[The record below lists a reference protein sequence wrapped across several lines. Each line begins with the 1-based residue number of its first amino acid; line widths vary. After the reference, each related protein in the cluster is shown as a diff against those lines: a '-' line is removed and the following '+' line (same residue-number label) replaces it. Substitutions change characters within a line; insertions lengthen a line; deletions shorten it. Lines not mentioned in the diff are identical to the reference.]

1 MAGVVGAPDAQGHWY
16 GSAPHRVC
24 LCGGRLECN
33 YSGSMNGILPVE
45 VPAGHL
51 ATDDRKA
58 GAVAHAPKDW
68 QMKIGYLECFAG
80 ISGDMLLG
88 ALVDAGVSAE
98 LLRSTVKALDLGAEL
113 HIERV
118 NRSGIQS
125 TKVDVL
131 MDGKPADAPQPDVT
145 THDHE
150 EHSHGHSHGESDHG
164 HHHEEHSHGHSHG
177 EAHHKHPHEKGHGHG
192 HGRDWAGIRALIEQA
207 ALPEDAKGLA
217 LRTFEFLARAESR
230 IHNVPV
236 EKIHF
241 HEVGAVDTITDIV
254 CSAVGLCSL
263 QVDQWVC
270 SPINVGGGFV
280 ECAHGRFPVPAP
292 ATAELLKGMPSYS
305 SGLRMELVTPTG
317 AALLKALRC
326 SFGDAPAMR
335 SHSIGYGAGKR
346 DPARFPNVLRLSI
359 GEADS
364 ATQFLEE
371 TITVLECAVDDLSP
385 QVVARTMELAIAR
398 GALDIMCV
406 PVTMKKGRVGSLL
419 TLLCESKDAGAFEE
433 LLFRETSTLGI
444 RVREEKRVVLE
455 RRFVETQ
462 IAFGTIRVK
471 LGLWNGVE
479 MNAMPE
485 YEDCRK
491 AAEEHGVPVKQV
503 MQAAVAA
510 MAEAKMRG

>member
-1 MAGVVGAPDAQGHWY
+1 
-16 GSAPHRVC
+16 
-24 LCGGRLECN
+24 
-33 YSGSMNGILPVE
+33 
-45 VPAGHL
+45 
-51 ATDDRKA
+51 
-58 GAVAHAPKDW
+58 
-68 QMKIGYLECFAG
+68 MKIGYLECFAG

-98 LLRSTVKALDLGAEL
+98 LLKSTVRALDLGAEL
-113 HIERV
+113 HVQRV

-131 MDGKPADAPQPDVT
+131 VDGKPADSPHPDVT
-145 THDHE
+145 AHAHA
-150 EHSHGHSHGESDHG
+150 EHGHGHSHGESVQ
-164 HHHEEHSHGHSHG
+164 E
-177 EAHHKHPHEKGHGHG
+177 HPHKEHGHGHR
-192 HGRDWAGIRALIEQA
+192 HGRDWAHIRTLIEQA
-207 ALPEDAKGLA
+207 ALPDDAKGLA
-217 LRTFEFLARAESR
+217 LRTFELLAGVEAQ

-236 EKIHF
+236 EKVHF

-263 QVDQWVC
+263 QVDRWAC
-270 SPINVGGGFV
+270 SAINVGGGFV

-292 ATAELLKGMPSYS
+292 ATAELLKGMPTYS
-305 SGLRMELVTPTG
+305 SGLQMELVTPTG
-317 AALLKALRC
+317 AALLRALGC

-335 SHSIGYGAGKR
+335 SHSIGYGAGKWN
-346 DPARFPNVLRLSI
+346 PARFPNVLRLNI
-359 GEADS
+359 GDAES
-364 ATQFLEE
+364 AAQFSEE

-385 QVVARTMELAIAR
+385 QVVARAMELAIAR
-398 GALDIMCV
+398 GALDVMCI
-406 PVTMKKGRVGSLL
+406 PATMKKGRVGSLL
-419 TLLCESKDAGAFEE
+419 TVLCASKDAGAFEE

-462 IAFGTIRVK
+462 TAFGTIRVK

-510 MAEAKMRG
+510 MAEAKVRG

>member
-1 MAGVVGAPDAQGHWY
+1 
-16 GSAPHRVC
+16 
-24 LCGGRLECN
+24 
-33 YSGSMNGILPVE
+33 
-45 VPAGHL
+45 
-51 ATDDRKA
+51 
-58 GAVAHAPKDW
+58 
-68 QMKIGYLECFAG
+68 MKIGYLECFAG

-88 ALVDAGVSAE
+88 ALIDAGVSAE
-98 LLRSTVKALDLGAEL
+98 LLRSTVRALDVGAEL
-113 HIERV
+113 HVERV

-131 MDGKPADAPQPDVT
+131 VDGNPADAPQPDVT
-145 THDHE
+145 TQAHAG
-150 EHSHGHSHGESDHG
+150 HSHGHSHEESDQ
-164 HHHEEHSHGHSHG
+164 
-177 EAHHKHPHEKGHGHG
+177 KHPHHEPGHRHV
-192 HGRDWAGIRALIEQA
+192 HGRDWANIRTLIEQA
-207 ALPEDAKGLA
+207 ALPEDAKALA
-217 LRTFEFLARAESR
+217 LRTFESLARVEAQ

-236 EKIHF
+236 ENVHF

-292 ATAELLKGMPSYS
+292 ATAELLKGMPAYS
-305 SGLRMELVTPTG
+305 SGLQMELVTPTG
-317 AALLKALRC
+317 AALLRALGC

-346 DPARFPNVLRLSI
+346 NPARFPNVLRLSI
-359 GEADS
+359 GDTES
-364 ATQFLEE
+364 ATQFSEE

-385 QVVARTMELAIAR
+385 QIVARAMELAIAR
-398 GALDIMCV
+398 GALDVMCI
-406 PVTMKKGRVGSLL
+406 PVTMKKGRLGSLL
-419 TLLCESKDAGAFEE
+419 TVLCESKDAAAFEE

-462 IAFGTIRVK
+462 MAFGTVRVK

-503 MQAAVAA
+503 MAAAVAA
-510 MAEAKMRG
+510 MAEAKVRGG

>member
-1 MAGVVGAPDAQGHWY
+1 
-16 GSAPHRVC
+16 
-24 LCGGRLECN
+24 
-33 YSGSMNGILPVE
+33 
-45 VPAGHL
+45 
-51 ATDDRKA
+51 
-58 GAVAHAPKDW
+58 
-68 QMKIGYLECFAG
+68 MKIGYLECFAG

-98 LLRSTVKALDLGAEL
+98 LLRSTVRALDLGAEL
-113 HIERV
+113 HVERV

-131 MDGKPADAPQPDVT
+131 VDGKLADAPQPDVT
-145 THDHE
+145 THAHA
-150 EHSHGHSHGESDHG
+150 EHRHGHSHGESDQKHT
-164 HHHEEHSHGHSHG
+164 HEEL
-177 EAHHKHPHEKGHGHG
+177 GHGHV
-192 HGRDWAGIRALIEQA
+192 HGRDWADIRTLIERA

-217 LRTFEFLARAESR
+217 LRTFEFLARAEAQ

-236 EKIHF
+236 ENVRF

-292 ATAELLKGMPSYS
+292 ATAELLKGMPAYS
-305 SGLRMELVTPTG
+305 SGFRMELTTPTG
-317 AALLKALRC
+317 AALLRALGC

-346 DPARFPNVLRLSI
+346 NPARFPNVLRLSI
-359 GEADS
+359 GDAES
-364 ATQFLEE
+364 ATQFSEE

-385 QVVARTMELAIAR
+385 QVVARAMELAIAR
-398 GALDIMCV
+398 GALDVMCI
-406 PVTMKKGRVGSLL
+406 PVTMKKDRLGSLL
-419 TLLCESKDAGAFEE
+419 TVLCESKDAAAFEE

-462 IAFGTIRVK
+462 MAFGTIRVK

-503 MQAAVAA
+503 MAAAVAA
-510 MAEAKMRG
+510 LAEAKVRG

>member
-1 MAGVVGAPDAQGHWY
+1 
-16 GSAPHRVC
+16 
-24 LCGGRLECN
+24 
-33 YSGSMNGILPVE
+33 
-45 VPAGHL
+45 
-51 ATDDRKA
+51 
-58 GAVAHAPKDW
+58 
-68 QMKIGYLECFAG
+68 MKIGYLECFAG

-98 LLRSTVKALDLGAEL
+98 LLRSTVRALDLGAEL
-113 HIERV
+113 HVERV
-118 NRSGIQS
+118 NLSGIQS

-131 MDGKPADAPQPDVT
+131 VDGNPADAPQPDVRT
-145 THDHE
+145 DAHA
-150 EHSHGHSHGESDHG
+150 EHRHGHSHGESDQK
-164 HHHEEHSHGHSHG
+164 HHHEEH
-177 EAHHKHPHEKGHGHG
+177 GHGHV
-192 HGRDWAGIRALIEQA
+192 HGRDWANIRTLIEQA

-217 LRTFEFLARAESR
+217 LRTFEFLARAEAQ

-236 EKIHF
+236 ENVRF

-292 ATAELLKGMPSYS
+292 ATAELLKGMPTYS

-317 AALLKALRC
+317 AALLKALGG

-335 SHSIGYGAGKR
+335 SHSIGYGAGER
-346 DPARFPNVLRLSI
+346 NPARFPNVLRLSI
-359 GEADS
+359 GDAES
-364 ATQFLEE
+364 ATQFSEE

-398 GALDIMCV
+398 GALDVMCI

-419 TLLCESKDAGAFEE
+419 TVLCESKDAAAFEE

-462 IAFGTIRVK
+462 MAYGTIRVK

-491 AAEEHGVPVKQV
+491 AAEKHGVPLKQV

-510 MAEAKMRG
+510 MAEAKARG

>member
-1 MAGVVGAPDAQGHWY
+1 MFKAIGTAVRRTGFAYVAAGCEGNH
-16 GSAPHRVC
+16 
-24 LCGGRLECN
+24 
-33 YSGSMNGILPVE
+33 SGSMNAILAVE
-45 VPAGHL
+45 VPAGHR
-51 ATDDRKA
+51 ATDEKKA
-58 GAVAHAPKDW
+58 GAAAHAPKDW

-98 LLRSTVKALDLGAEL
+98 LLRLTVRALDLGAEL

-131 MDGKPADAPQPDVT
+131 VDGKPADAQQPDVT
-145 THDHE
+145 THAHV
-150 EHSHGHSHGESDHG
+150 EHRHGHFHGEPD
-164 HHHEEHSHGHSHG
+164 
-177 EAHHKHPHEKGHGHG
+177 HKHPHEELGHGHVHG
-192 HGRDWAGIRALIEQA
+192 HGEPDQKHPHHEPGHRHEHGRDWANIRTLIEQA

-217 LRTFEFLARAESR
+217 LRTFEFLARAEGQ

-236 EKIHF
+236 ENVHF

-263 QVDQWVC
+263 QVDRWVC

-292 ATAELLKGMPSYS
+292 ATAELLKGMPVYS

-317 AALLKALRC
+317 AALLRALEC

-346 DPARFPNVLRLSI
+346 NPARFPNVLRLSI
-359 GEADS
+359 GEAES
-364 ATQFLEE
+364 ATQFSEE
-371 TITVLECAVDDLSP
+371 TITVLECAVDDLRP
-385 QVVARTMELAIAR
+385 QVVARTMELAVAR
-398 GALDIMCV
+398 GALDVMCI
-406 PVTMKKGRVGSLL
+406 PVTMKKGLAGSLL
-419 TLLCESKDAGAFEE
+419 TVLCESKDAAAFEE
-433 LLFRETSTLGI
+433 LLFRETSTPGI

-455 RRFVETQ
+455 
-462 IAFGTIRVK
+462 
-471 LGLWNGVE
+471 
-479 MNAMPE
+479 
-485 YEDCRK
+485 
-491 AAEEHGVPVKQV
+491 VKQV
-503 MQAAVAA
+503 MEAAVAA
-510 MAEAKMRG
+510 MAEAKVRG

>member
-1 MAGVVGAPDAQGHWY
+1 
-16 GSAPHRVC
+16 
-24 LCGGRLECN
+24 
-33 YSGSMNGILPVE
+33 
-45 VPAGHL
+45 
-51 ATDDRKA
+51 
-58 GAVAHAPKDW
+58 
-68 QMKIGYLECFAG
+68 MKIGYLECFAG

-88 ALVDAGVSAE
+88 ALVDAGVSVE
-98 LLRSTVKALDLGAEL
+98 LLMSTLRALNLGAEL
-113 HIERV
+113 HVERV

-131 MDGKPADAPQPDVT
+131 VDGVPADAPQPDVT
-145 THDHE
+145 THAHA
-150 EHSHGHSHGESDHG
+150 EHGHGHSHGEPDHK
-164 HHHEEHSHGHSHG
+164 HHHEEH
-177 EAHHKHPHEKGHGHG
+177 GHGHA
-192 HGRDWAGIRALIEQA
+192 HGRDWANIRTLIEQA

-217 LRTFEFLARAESR
+217 LRTFELLARAEAQ

-236 EKIHF
+236 EKVQF
-241 HEVGAVDTITDIV
+241 HEVGAVDTIADIV

-263 QVDQWVC
+263 QVDRWVC

-280 ECAHGRFPVPAP
+280 ECAHGRFPAPAP
-292 ATAELLKGMPSYS
+292 ATAELLKGMPTYS
-305 SGLRMELVTPTG
+305 SGLRMELATPTG
-317 AALLKALRC
+317 AALLRALGC

-346 DPARFPNVLRLSI
+346 NPARFPNVLRLSI
-359 GEADS
+359 GDAES

-398 GALDIMCV
+398 GALDVMCI

-419 TLLCESKDAGAFEE
+419 IVLCERKDAAAFEE

-462 IAFGTIRVK
+462 LAFGTIRVK

-503 MQAAVAA
+503 MAAAVAA
-510 MAEAKMRG
+510 MAETKVRG

>member
-1 MAGVVGAPDAQGHWY
+1 
-16 GSAPHRVC
+16 
-24 LCGGRLECN
+24 
-33 YSGSMNGILPVE
+33 
-45 VPAGHL
+45 
-51 ATDDRKA
+51 
-58 GAVAHAPKDW
+58 
-68 QMKIGYLECFAG
+68 MKIGYLECFAG

-113 HIERV
+113 HIKRV

-131 MDGKPADAPQPDVT
+131 VDGNPADAPQPDVT
-145 THDHE
+145 AHAHV
-150 EHSHGHSHGESDHG
+150 EHGHGHSHGESDHG
-164 HHHEEHSHGHSHG
+164 HHHEEHGHGHSHG
-177 EAHHKHPHEKGHGHG
+177 KSDHGHHREEHGHGHV
-192 HGRDWAGIRALIEQA
+192 HGRDWANIRTLIEKA

-217 LRTFEFLARAESR
+217 LRTFEFLAQVEAQ

-236 EKIHF
+236 EKVRF

-263 QVDQWVC
+263 QVDKWAC
-270 SPINVGGGFV
+270 SAINVGGGFV

-292 ATAELLKGMPSYS
+292 ATAELLKGMPTYS
-305 SGLRMELVTPTG
+305 SGLQMELVTPTG
-317 AALLKALRC
+317 AALLRALGC
-326 SFGDAPAMR
+326 CFGDAPAMR
-335 SHSIGYGAGKR
+335 SHSIGYGAGKKN
-346 DPARFPNVLRLSI
+346 PARFPNVLRLSI
-359 GEADS
+359 GDAES
-364 ATQFLEE
+364 ASQFSEE

-385 QVVARTMELAIAR
+385 QIVARAMELAIAR
-398 GALDIMCV
+398 GALDVMCI
-406 PVTMKKGRVGSLL
+406 PVTMKKGRQGSLL
-419 TLLCESKDAGAFEE
+419 TVLCESKDAAAFEE

-462 IAFGTIRVK
+462 TAFGTIRVK

-485 YEDCRK
+485 YEDCRR
-491 AAEEHGVPVKQV
+491 AAEQHGVPVKQV

-510 MAEAKMRG
+510 MAEAKVRG

>member
-1 MAGVVGAPDAQGHWY
+1 
-16 GSAPHRVC
+16 
-24 LCGGRLECN
+24 
-33 YSGSMNGILPVE
+33 
-45 VPAGHL
+45 
-51 ATDDRKA
+51 
-58 GAVAHAPKDW
+58 
-68 QMKIGYLECFAG
+68 MKIGYLECFAG

-88 ALVDAGVSAE
+88 ALADAGVSVE
-98 LLRSTVKALDLGAEL
+98 LLMSTLRALDLGAEL

-131 MDGKPADAPQPDVT
+131 VDGVPADAPQPDVT
-145 THDHE
+145 THAHAEHGHD
-150 EHSHGHSHGESDHG
+150 HSHEESDHK
-164 HHHEEHSHGHSHG
+164 HHHEEHGHGHSHEEPDHKHHH
-177 EAHHKHPHEKGHGHG
+177 EAHGHGHV
-192 HGRDWAGIRALIEQA
+192 HGRDWANIRTLIEQA

-217 LRTFEFLARAESR
+217 LRTFELLARAEAQ

-236 EKIHF
+236 EKVQF
-241 HEVGAVDTITDIV
+241 HEVGAVDTVADIV

-263 QVDQWVC
+263 QVDRWVC

-280 ECAHGRFPVPAP
+280 ECAHGRFPAPAP
-292 ATAELLKGMPSYS
+292 ATAELLKGMPTYS
-305 SGLRMELVTPTG
+305 SGLRMELTTPTG
-317 AALLKALRC
+317 AALLRALGC

-346 DPARFPNVLRLSI
+346 NPARFPNVLRLSI
-359 GEADS
+359 GDAES

-398 GALDIMCV
+398 GALDVMCI

-419 TLLCESKDAGAFEE
+419 IVLCERKDAGAFEE

-462 IAFGTIRVK
+462 MAFGTIRVK

-503 MQAAVAA
+503 MAAAVAA
-510 MAEAKMRG
+510 MAEAKVRG

>member
-1 MAGVVGAPDAQGHWY
+1 MPV
-16 GSAPHRVC
+16 SSR
-24 LCGGRLECN
+24 
-33 YSGSMNGILPVE
+33 SGQR
-45 VPAGHL
+45 
-51 ATDDRKA
+51 ATDDGKA

-98 LLRSTVKALDLGAEL
+98 LLRSTVRALDLGADL
-113 HIERV
+113 HVERV

-131 MDGKPADAPQPDVT
+131 VDGNPADAPHSDVT
-145 THDHE
+145 AHAHA
-150 EHSHGHSHGESDHG
+150 EHWHGHSHGESDH
-164 HHHEEHSHGHSHG
+164 
-177 EAHHKHPHEKGHGHG
+177 KHPHEEHGHGHV
-192 HGRDWAGIRALIEQA
+192 HGRDWANIRTLIEQA
-207 ALPEDAKGLA
+207 ALPKDAKGLA
-217 LRTFEFLARAESR
+217 LRTFELLAGVEAQ

-236 EKIHF
+236 EKVRF
-241 HEVGAVDTITDIV
+241 HEVGAVDTITDVV

-263 QVDQWVC
+263 QVDKWAC
-270 SPINVGGGFV
+270 SAINVGGGFV

-292 ATAELLKGMPSYS
+292 ATAALLKGMPTYS
-305 SGLRMELVTPTG
+305 SGLQMELVTPTG
-317 AALLKALRC
+317 AALLRALEC

-335 SHSIGYGAGKR
+335 SQSIGYGAGKR
-346 DPARFPNVLRLSI
+346 NPARFPNVLRLSI
-359 GEADS
+359 GDAES
-364 ATQFLEE
+364 ATQFSEE

-385 QVVARTMELAIAR
+385 QVVARAMEMAIAQ
-398 GALDIMCV
+398 GALDVMCI

-419 TLLCESKDAGAFEE
+419 TVLCESKDAAAFEE

-455 RRFVETQ
+455 RKFVETQ
-462 IAFGTIRVK
+462 TAFGTIRVK

-491 AAEEHGVPVKQV
+491 AAEKHGVPVKQV

-510 MAEAKMRG
+510 MAEAKVRG

>member
-1 MAGVVGAPDAQGHWY
+1 
-16 GSAPHRVC
+16 
-24 LCGGRLECN
+24 
-33 YSGSMNGILPVE
+33 
-45 VPAGHL
+45 
-51 ATDDRKA
+51 
-58 GAVAHAPKDW
+58 
-68 QMKIGYLECFAG
+68 MKIGYLECFAG

-88 ALVDAGVSAE
+88 ALADAGVSVE
-98 LLRSTVKALDLGAEL
+98 LLMSTLRALNLGAEL

-131 MDGKPADAPQPDVT
+131 VDGVPADAPQPDVT
-145 THDHE
+145 THAHA
-150 EHSHGHSHGESDHG
+150 EHGHGHSHVEPDHK
-164 HHHEEHSHGHSHG
+164 HHHEEH
-177 EAHHKHPHEKGHGHG
+177 GHGHA
-192 HGRDWAGIRALIEQA
+192 HGRDWANIRTLIEQA

-217 LRTFEFLARAESR
+217 LRTFELLARAEAQ

-236 EKIHF
+236 EKVQF
-241 HEVGAVDTITDIV
+241 HEVGAVDTVADIV

-263 QVDQWVC
+263 QVDRWVC

-280 ECAHGRFPVPAP
+280 ECAHGRFPAPAP
-292 ATAELLKGMPSYS
+292 ATAELLKGMPTYS
-305 SGLRMELVTPTG
+305 SGLRMELTTPTG
-317 AALLKALRC
+317 AALLRALEC

-346 DPARFPNVLRLSI
+346 NPARFPNVLRLSI
-359 GEADS
+359 GDAES

-398 GALDIMCV
+398 GALDVMCI

-419 TLLCESKDAGAFEE
+419 IVLCERKDAAAFEE

-462 IAFGTIRVK
+462 LAFGTIRVK

-503 MQAAVAA
+503 MAAAVAA
-510 MAEAKMRG
+510 MAETKVRG

>member
-1 MAGVVGAPDAQGHWY
+1 
-16 GSAPHRVC
+16 
-24 LCGGRLECN
+24 
-33 YSGSMNGILPVE
+33 
-45 VPAGHL
+45 
-51 ATDDRKA
+51 
-58 GAVAHAPKDW
+58 
-68 QMKIGYLECFAG
+68 MKIGYLECFAG

-98 LLRSTVKALDLGAEL
+98 LLRSTVRALDLGAEL
-113 HIERV
+113 HVERV

-131 MDGKPADAPQPDVT
+131 VDGNLADAPQPDVR
-145 THDHE
+145 THAHA
-150 EHSHGHSHGESDHG
+150 EHRHGHSHGESDQK
-164 HHHEEHSHGHSHG
+164 HHHEEH
-177 EAHHKHPHEKGHGHG
+177 GHGHV
-192 HGRDWAGIRALIEQA
+192 HGRDWANIRTLIEQA

-217 LRTFEFLARAESR
+217 LRTFELLARAEAQ

-236 EKIHF
+236 ENVHF

-270 SPINVGGGFV
+270 SAINVGGGFV

-292 ATAELLKGMPSYS
+292 ATAELLKGMPTYS

-317 AALLKALRC
+317 AALLRALGC

-346 DPARFPNVLRLSI
+346 NPARFPNVLRLSI
-359 GEADS
+359 GDAES
-364 ATQFLEE
+364 ATQFSEE

-385 QVVARTMELAIAR
+385 QVVARAMELAIAR
-398 GALDIMCV
+398 GALDVMCI

-419 TLLCESKDAGAFEE
+419 TVLCESKDVAAFEE

-455 RRFVETQ
+455 RKFVETQ
-462 IAFGTIRVK
+462 MAFGTIRVK

-510 MAEAKMRG
+510 MAEAKVRK

>member
-1 MAGVVGAPDAQGHWY
+1 
-16 GSAPHRVC
+16 
-24 LCGGRLECN
+24 
-33 YSGSMNGILPVE
+33 
-45 VPAGHL
+45 
-51 ATDDRKA
+51 
-58 GAVAHAPKDW
+58 
-68 QMKIGYLECFAG
+68 MKIGYLECFSG

-98 LLRSTVKALDLGAEL
+98 LLRSTVRALDLGAEL
-113 HIERV
+113 HVERV

-131 MDGKPADAPQPDVT
+131 VDGKPADAPQLDVT
-145 THDHE
+145 THAHA
-150 EHSHGHSHGESDHG
+150 EHSHGHSHGESG
-164 HHHEEHSHGHSHG
+164 Q
-177 EAHHKHPHEKGHGHG
+177 KHPHVEHGHA
-192 HGRDWAGIRALIEQA
+192 HVHRRDWANIRTLIEQA
-207 ALPEDAKGLA
+207 ALPEDARALA
-217 LRTFEFLARAESR
+217 LRTFEFLARVEAQ

-236 EKIHF
+236 EKVHF

-263 QVDQWVC
+263 QVDKWAC
-270 SPINVGGGFV
+270 SAINVGGGFV

-292 ATAELLKGMPSYS
+292 ATAELLKGMPTYS
-305 SGLRMELVTPTG
+305 SGLQMELVTPTG
-317 AALLKALRC
+317 AALLRALGC

-346 DPARFPNVLRLSI
+346 NPARFPNVLRLSI
-359 GEADS
+359 GDAES
-364 ATQFLEE
+364 ATQFSEE

-385 QVVARTMELAIAR
+385 QVVACAMELAIAR
-398 GALDIMCV
+398 GALDVMCI

-419 TLLCESKDAGAFEE
+419 TVLCESKDAAAFEE

-455 RRFVETQ
+455 RRFVETRM
-462 IAFGTIRVK
+462 AFGTIRVK

-510 MAEAKMRG
+510 MAEAKVRG

>member
-1 MAGVVGAPDAQGHWY
+1 VHRTGFTYVAVGCEG
-16 GSAPHRVC
+16 
-24 LCGGRLECN
+24 N
-33 YSGSMNGILPVE
+33 YSGSMNAILPVE
-45 VPAGHL
+45 VPAGHR

-88 ALVDAGVSAE
+88 ALIDAGVSAE
-98 LLRSTVKALDLGAEL
+98 LLRSTVRALDLGAEL
-113 HIERV
+113 HVERV

-131 MDGKPADAPQPDVT
+131 VNGNPADAPQLDVT
-145 THDHE
+145 ARAHA
-150 EHSHGHSHGESDHG
+150 EHRHGHSHGESDR
-164 HHHEEHSHGHSHG
+164 
-177 EAHHKHPHEKGHGHG
+177 KHPHEEQGHGHV
-192 HGRDWAGIRALIEQA
+192 HGRDWANIRTLIEQA

-217 LRTFEFLARAESR
+217 LRTFELLARVEAQ

-236 EKIHF
+236 ENVHF

-263 QVDQWVC
+263 QVDQWAC
-270 SPINVGGGFV
+270 SAINVGGGFV

-292 ATAELLKGMPSYS
+292 ATAELLKGMPAYS
-305 SGLRMELVTPTG
+305 SGLQMELVTPTG
-317 AALLKALRC
+317 AALLRALGC
-326 SFGDAPAMR
+326 CFGDAPAMR

-346 DPARFPNVLRLSI
+346 NPARFPNVLRLSI
-359 GEADS
+359 GDTES
-364 ATQFLEE
+364 ASQFSQD

-385 QVVARTMELAIAR
+385 QIVARAMELAIAQ
-398 GALDIMCV
+398 GALDVMCI
-406 PVTMKKGRVGSLL
+406 PVTMKKGRLGSLL
-419 TLLCESKDAGAFEE
+419 TVLCESKDAAVFEE

-462 IAFGTIRVK
+462 TAFGTIRVK

-503 MQAAVAA
+503 MAAAVAA
-510 MAEAKMRG
+510 MAEAKARG

>member
-1 MAGVVGAPDAQGHWY
+1 
-16 GSAPHRVC
+16 
-24 LCGGRLECN
+24 
-33 YSGSMNGILPVE
+33 
-45 VPAGHL
+45 
-51 ATDDRKA
+51 
-58 GAVAHAPKDW
+58 
-68 QMKIGYLECFAG
+68 MKIGYLECFAG

-98 LLRSTVKALDLGAEL
+98 LLRSTVSALDLGAEL
-113 HIERV
+113 HVERV

-131 MDGKPADAPQPDVT
+131 VDGKHADAPQTDVT
-145 THDHE
+145 AHAHA
-150 EHSHGHSHGESDHG
+150 EHKHGHSHGESDHKHPHKEHG
-164 HHHEEHSHGHSHG
+164 HGHEHGHSH
-177 EAHHKHPHEKGHGHG
+177 EHR
-192 HGRDWAGIRALIEQA
+192 RDWASIRTLIEQA

-217 LRTFEFLARAESR
+217 LRTFEFLARVEAQ

-236 EKIHF
+236 EKVHF

-254 CSAVGLCSL
+254 CSAVGICSL
-263 QVDQWVC
+263 QVDKWAC
-270 SPINVGGGFV
+270 SAINVGGGFV

-292 ATAELLKGMPSYS
+292 ATAELLKGMPTYS
-305 SGLRMELVTPTG
+305 SGLQMELVTPTG
-317 AALLKALRC
+317 AALLKALGC
-326 SFGDAPAMR
+326 GFGDAPAMR

-346 DPARFPNVLRLSI
+346 NPARFPNVLRLSI
-359 GEADS
+359 GDAES

-398 GALDIMCV
+398 GALDVMCI

-419 TLLCESKDAGAFEE
+419 TVLCESKDAAAFEE

-444 RVREEKRVVLE
+444 RVREQKRVVLE
-455 RRFVETQ
+455 RKFVETKM
-462 IAFGTIRVK
+462 AFGTIRVK

-491 AAEEHGVPVKQV
+491 AAEEHGVPVKLV
-503 MQAAVAA
+503 MEAAVAA
-510 MAEAKMRG
+510 MAAAKVRE

>member
-1 MAGVVGAPDAQGHWY
+1 MAGVQAPQMFKAIGTAVRSTGFAYVAVGCEG
-16 GSAPHRVC
+16 
-24 LCGGRLECN
+24 N
-33 YSGSMNGILPVE
+33 YFGSMNAILPVE
-45 VPAGHL
+45 VLEGHR

-58 GAVAHAPKDW
+58 GTVAHAPKDL

-98 LLRSTVKALDLGAEL
+98 LLRSTVRALDLGAEL
-113 HIERV
+113 HVERV

-131 MDGKPADAPQPDVT
+131 VDGKPADAPQPDVR
-145 THDHE
+145 THAHA
-150 EHSHGHSHGESDHG
+150 EHRHGHSHGESDQK
-164 HHHEEHSHGHSHG
+164 HHHEEH
-177 EAHHKHPHEKGHGHG
+177 GHGHV
-192 HGRDWAGIRALIEQA
+192 HGRDWANIRTLIEQA

-217 LRTFEFLARAESR
+217 LRTFEFLARAEAQ

-236 EKIHF
+236 ENVHF

-292 ATAELLKGMPSYS
+292 ATAELLKGMPTYS

-317 AALLKALRC
+317 AALLKALGG

-335 SHSIGYGAGKR
+335 SHSIGYGAGKQN
-346 DPARFPNVLRLSI
+346 PARFPNVLRLSI
-359 GEADS
+359 GDAES
-364 ATQFLEE
+364 ATQFSEE

-398 GALDIMCV
+398 GALDVMCI
-406 PVTMKKGRVGSLL
+406 PVTMKKGRLGSLL
-419 TLLCESKDAGAFEE
+419 TVLCESKDAAAFEE

-462 IAFGTIRVK
+462 MAYGTIRVK

-491 AAEEHGVPVKQV
+491 AADEHGVPVKQV

-510 MAEAKMRG
+510 MAEAKVRG

>member
-1 MAGVVGAPDAQGHWY
+1 MFKAIGTAVRRTGFAYEAAGCEGNH
-16 GSAPHRVC
+16 
-24 LCGGRLECN
+24 
-33 YSGSMNGILPVE
+33 SGSMNAILPVE
-45 VPAGHL
+45 VPAGHR
-51 ATDDRKA
+51 ATDDRKG

-98 LLRSTVKALDLGAEL
+98 LLRSTVRALDLGAEL
-113 HIERV
+113 HVERV

-131 MDGKPADAPQPDVT
+131 VDGKPADAPQPDVT
-145 THDHE
+145 THAHAG
-150 EHSHGHSHGESDHG
+150 HRHGHSHGESDQ
-164 HHHEEHSHGHSHG
+164 
-177 EAHHKHPHEKGHGHG
+177 KHPHHEPGHRHV
-192 HGRDWAGIRALIEQA
+192 HGRDWANIRTLIEQA

-217 LRTFEFLARAESR
+217 LRTFEFLARVEAQ

-236 EKIHF
+236 ENVHF

-254 CSAVGLCSL
+254 CCAVGLCSL

-292 ATAELLKGMPSYS
+292 ATAELLKGMPAYS
-305 SGLRMELVTPTG
+305 SGLQMELVTPTG
-317 AALLKALRC
+317 AALLRALGC

-346 DPARFPNVLRLSI
+346 NPARFPNVLRLSI
-359 GEADS
+359 GDTES
-364 ATQFLEE
+364 ATQFSEE

-385 QVVARTMELAIAR
+385 QVVARAMELAIAR
-398 GALDIMCV
+398 GALDVMCI
-406 PVTMKKGRVGSLL
+406 PVTMKKGRLGSLL
-419 TLLCESKDAGAFEE
+419 TVLCESKDAAAFEE

-462 IAFGTIRVK
+462 MACGMMRCGSWD
-471 LGLWNGVE
+471 LLE
-479 MNAMPE
+479 
-485 YEDCRK
+485 RK
-491 AAEEHGVPVKQV
+491 
-503 MQAAVAA
+503 
-510 MAEAKMRG
+510 

>member
-1 MAGVVGAPDAQGHWY
+1 
-16 GSAPHRVC
+16 
-24 LCGGRLECN
+24 
-33 YSGSMNGILPVE
+33 
-45 VPAGHL
+45 
-51 ATDDRKA
+51 
-58 GAVAHAPKDW
+58 
-68 QMKIGYLECFAG
+68 MKIGYLECFAG

-98 LLRSTVKALDLGAEL
+98 LLRSTVRVLDLGAEL
-113 HIERV
+113 DVKRV

-131 MDGKPADAPQPDVT
+131 VDGNPADAPQPDVR
-145 THDHE
+145 THGHA
-150 EHSHGHSHGESDHG
+150 EHRHGHSHGESDHK
-164 HHHEEHSHGHSHG
+164 HHHEEH
-177 EAHHKHPHEKGHGHG
+177 GHGHV
-192 HGRDWAGIRALIEQA
+192 HGRDWANIRTLIEQV

-217 LRTFEFLARAESR
+217 MRTFEFLARAEAQ

-236 EKIHF
+236 ENVHF

-263 QVDQWVC
+263 QVDQWAC
-270 SPINVGGGFV
+270 SAINVGGGFV
-280 ECAHGRFPVPAP
+280 ECTHGRFPVPAP
-292 ATAELLKGMPSYS
+292 ATAELLKGMPTYS
-305 SGLRMELVTPTG
+305 SGLQMELVTPTG
-317 AALLKALRC
+317 AALLRALGC
-326 SFGDAPAMR
+326 CFGDAPAMR

-346 DPARFPNVLRLSI
+346 NPARFPNVLRLSI
-359 GEADS
+359 GDAES
-364 ATQFLEE
+364 TTQFSEE

-385 QVVARTMELAIAR
+385 QVVARAMELALAR
-398 GALDIMCV
+398 GVLDVMCI
-406 PVTMKKGRVGSLL
+406 PATMKKGRVGSLL
-419 TLLCESKDAGAFEE
+419 TLLCESKDAAAFEE

-462 IAFGTIRVK
+462 MAYGTIRVK

-491 AAEEHGVPVKQV
+491 AADEHGVPVKQV

-510 MAEAKMRG
+510 MAEAKVRG

>member
-1 MAGVVGAPDAQGHWY
+1 
-16 GSAPHRVC
+16 
-24 LCGGRLECN
+24 
-33 YSGSMNGILPVE
+33 
-45 VPAGHL
+45 
-51 ATDDRKA
+51 
-58 GAVAHAPKDW
+58 
-68 QMKIGYLECFAG
+68 MKIGYLECFAG

-98 LLRSTVKALDLGAEL
+98 LLRSTVRALDLGAEL
-113 HIERV
+113 HVERV

-131 MDGKPADAPQPDVT
+131 VDGNPADAPQPDVR
-145 THDHE
+145 THAHA
-150 EHSHGHSHGESDHG
+150 EHRHGHSHGESDQK
-164 HHHEEHSHGHSHG
+164 HHHEEH
-177 EAHHKHPHEKGHGHG
+177 GHGHV
-192 HGRDWAGIRALIEQA
+192 HGRDWANIRTLIEQA

-217 LRTFEFLARAESR
+217 LRTFEFLARAEAQ

-236 EKIHF
+236 ENVHF

-263 QVDQWVC
+263 QVDQWAC
-270 SPINVGGGFV
+270 SAINVGGGFV
-280 ECAHGRFPVPAP
+280 ECTHGRFPVPAP
-292 ATAELLKGMPSYS
+292 ATAELLKGMPTYS

-317 AALLKALRC
+317 AALLRALGC
-326 SFGDAPAMR
+326 CFGDAPAMR
-335 SHSIGYGAGKR
+335 SHSIGYGAGKQN
-346 DPARFPNVLRLSI
+346 PARFPNVLRLSI
-359 GEADS
+359 GDAES
-364 ATQFLEE
+364 ATQFSEE

-385 QVVARTMELAIAR
+385 QVVARAMELAIAR
-398 GALDIMCV
+398 GALDVMCI
-406 PVTMKKGRVGSLL
+406 PVTMKKGRLGSLL
-419 TLLCESKDAGAFEE
+419 TVLCESKDTAAFEE

-455 RRFVETQ
+455 RRFVEAQ
-462 IAFGTIRVK
+462 MAYGTIRVK

-491 AAEEHGVPVKQV
+491 AADEHGVPVKQV

-510 MAEAKMRG
+510 MAEAKVRG